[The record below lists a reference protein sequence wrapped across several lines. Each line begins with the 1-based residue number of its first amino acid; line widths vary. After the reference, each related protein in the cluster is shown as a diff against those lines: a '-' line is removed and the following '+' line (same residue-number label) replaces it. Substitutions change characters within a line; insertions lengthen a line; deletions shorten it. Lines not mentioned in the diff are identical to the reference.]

1 MLKLISFKLAVNA
14 MLILLALVIVFHLL
28 ILIQVI
34 PYNIVWAGRLQNVS
48 EMVVFELVSLLIN
61 TMLIAVIT
69 IKAGYV
75 KSRISPTVINVLLW
89 FMVIVFSLNT
99 IGNLFSKTS
108 FETLVFTPLTF
119 ISALL
124 CYRIVRE
131 PNTKVS

>member
-1 MLKLISFKLAVNA
+1 MLKIISFKLAVNA
-14 MLILLALVIVFHLL
+14 MLILLALVIIFHLL

-61 TMLIAVIT
+61 TMLIAVIS

-108 FETLVFTPLTF
+108 FETLAFTPLTF

-131 PNTKVS
+131 PNTRVS